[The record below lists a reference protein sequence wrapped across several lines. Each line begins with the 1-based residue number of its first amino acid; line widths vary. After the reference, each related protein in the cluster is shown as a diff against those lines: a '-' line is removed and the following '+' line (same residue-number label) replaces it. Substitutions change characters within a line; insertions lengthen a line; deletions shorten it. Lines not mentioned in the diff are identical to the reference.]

1 MEEQEYR
8 WFDSGED
15 TYQAEE
21 SDSPDFFSERKP
33 KNDNGNG
40 CNGHFNGLHS
50 VAHYPGDW
58 CGCDEAEAPA
68 APIDGGV
75 IYLFTIAILMIVTL
89 QIFGMFKKQIQAR

>member
-21 SDSPDFFSERKP
+21 SDSPDWFSEKKP

-40 CNGHFNGLHS
+40 CNAHFNGLGTWRHS
-50 VAHYPGDW
+50 VGDS
-58 CGCDEAEAPA
+58 CGCDGNPEPV
-68 APIDGGV
+68 PIDGG
-75 IYLFTIAILMIVTL
+75 IWFLLGIAIFIIITL
-89 QIFGMFKKQIQAR
+89 QIFGIFKKQIQAR